1 MQIQSNLLD
10 VNVIRPETT
19 ETTALGAAFFAG
31 LSSGYWPSLES
42 LSDIWKVNKEFNPI
56 KNKENKKIIDNW
68 ESEVSKFIQIC
79 PKEIMNSLVEPL
91 VEDTKEKKVT

>member
-19 ETTALGAAFFAG
+19 ETPALGAAFCAG

-68 ESEVSKFIQIC
+68 EQRISKMIN
-79 PKEIMNSLVEPL
+79 PKPNE
-91 VEDTKEKKVT
+91 